1 MTIAEPPLV
10 DAHAHI
16 WDASTPYAET
26 AWTRPDYAFPVEE
39 YLALLDQSGIG
50 YGVIAAASL
59 FGTYSD
65 YTVEALKAHK
75 RLRGTVIVD
84 PTIDFQTLRA
94 MRDGGVVGIRLQWF
108 NVDPLP
114 DLRRVD
120 YRTLMGHLRE
130 LGMHVHVNIE
140 GGRLPQ
146 VLPAIAET
154 GAKLVVDHFGWSDD
168 RLDPGGAGME
178 ALIRYCQRGKCWV
191 KLSSGFRFSD
201 PRIPIDQAERL
212 LSTVGT
218 DRIFWGSDAPF
229 VGMEDAMTYAKVVAL
244 FSEWAPNATARREI
258 GEAAYRFYF
267 D

>member
-1 MTIAEPPLV
+1 MTEIEAPLV
-10 DAHAHI
+10 DSHAHI
-16 WDASTPYAET
+16 WGPTTPYAEA
-26 AWTRPDYAFPVEE
+26 AWTRLDYTFPVEE
-39 YLALLDQSGIG
+39 YLRLMNQSGVK

-75 RLRGTVIVD
+75 RLRGTVIVN
-84 PTIDFQTLRA
+84 PTIDFKTLRA
-94 MRDGGVVGIRLQWF
+94 MRDSGVVGIRLQWF
-108 NVDPLP
+108 NLDPLP

-120 YRTLMGHLRE
+120 YRTLMVHLRE
-130 LGMHVHVNIE
+130 LDMHVHVNIE

-154 GAKLVVDHFGWSDD
+154 RTKLVVDHFGWSDD

-178 ALIRYCQRGKCWV
+178 ALIRYCQSGQCWV

-201 PRIPIDQAERL
+201 PRIPIDLAKRL
-212 LSTVGT
+212 LSAVGT

-229 VGMEDAMTYAKVVAL
+229 VGMEDAMTYEKAVTLFAEWVPDAK
-244 FSEWAPNATARREI
+244 ARREI
-258 GEAAYRFYF
+258 GQTAHRFYF
-267 D
+267 S